1 MCRST
6 GGSTGVGRG
15 VRQEAVRLIRFGT
28 YNIRN
33 YQKGG
38 LESALRGMSQANVD
52 LGIFQDKKVTT
63 EIYTRESS
71 GYRLVAPETPSVHSG
86 GVAMFYRVAEHF
98 FV

>member
-1 MCRST
+1 
-6 GGSTGVGRG
+6 
-15 VRQEAVRLIRFGT
+15 
-28 YNIRN
+28 
-33 YQKGG
+33 
-38 LESALRGMSQANVD
+38 MSQANVD